1 MPMQVMHIR
10 RMRMRVPH
18 WSVLMNV
25 SMRLAGAVNNIQS
38 STRKTMARRRCQFA
52 RGKRYGFMQV
62 LAIVVVECMLVLLI
76 NLKPSSD
83 ISTGFRLRDLVSAHV
98 MPNAFIAAVIGSEKN
113 TGSTRSTMS
122 PETSRKFR
130 LFSSGISA
138 LRAPLSIATCN
149 GSARD
154 RIGLMFP

>member
-1 MPMQVMHIR
+1 MSGSASPK
-10 RMRMRVPH
+10 PTET
-18 WSVLMNV
+18 L
-25 SMRLAGAVNNIQS
+25 RLA
-38 STRKTMARRRCQFA
+38 
-52 RGKRYGFMQV
+52 Y
-62 LAIVVVECMLVLLI
+62 
-76 NLKPSSD
+76 
-83 ISTGFRLRDLVSAHV
+83 V

-154 RIGLMFP
+154 RIALMFPWMLRSPRMTVARLDWQSLEGRVDGDDQGNPGLASDMIARAGRWLQRGNPSYRPAGRRPS